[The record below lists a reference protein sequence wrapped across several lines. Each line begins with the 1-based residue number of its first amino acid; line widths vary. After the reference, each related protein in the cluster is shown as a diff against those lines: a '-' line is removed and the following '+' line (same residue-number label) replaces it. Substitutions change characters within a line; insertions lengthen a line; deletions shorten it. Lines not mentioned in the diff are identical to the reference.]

1 MNNIRCSPRR
11 CGSAPRVRRCRAQ
24 WWPKPIEDFAPAVVV
39 FGAPH
44 GGAVMTQH
52 TIDGPLPA
60 SVRGRRGRRSQR
72 CRWSAARRSG
82 RSAVPFAD
90 QLTGVRLISVH
101 HLGFGVPRAS
111 SFYDIRDLALAWVWW
126 LLDDPA
132 STGRARRT
140 QLGGTVAAELAV
152 QQPQRVSG
160 GCWPQLFGLFRRAAR
175 PRRVRHD
182 PARLIGALCR
192 RPDGDLA
199 TGHFPVVDDAHG
211 RGLQAVYRFGALVGE
226 PFPLPI
232 PDTGISERLYR
243 IADVPVHLVWGAAD
257 GVTPVELLEDWHAV
271 LPHADT
277 TVVATAAHMVPYE
290 TPEAIAAA
298 ITGQL

>member
-1 MNNIRCSPRR
+1 
-11 CGSAPRVRRCRAQ
+11 
-24 WWPKPIEDFAPAVVV
+24 
-39 FGAPH
+39 
-44 GGAVMTQH
+44 MTQH
-52 TIDGPLPA
+52 TIDGPLPG
-60 SVRGRRGRRSQR
+60 VRFVVDEDGDPNGVPVV
-72 CRWSAARRSG
+72 WLHGVFGALG
-82 RSAVPFAD
+82 EVPFAD

-101 HLGFGVPRAS
+101 HLGFGVSEGVER
-111 SFYDIRDLALAWVWW
+111 FYDIRDLALAYWW
-126 LLDDPA
+126 LLDDLGLDKVVLVGH
-132 STGRARRT
+132 SF
-140 QLGGTVAAELAV
+140 GGTVAAELAV

-160 GCWPQLFGLFRRAAR
+160 VVLAAPFGLFRAEQPGLDVFGTI
-175 PRRVRHD
+175 PRD
-182 PARLIGALCR
+182 LIGALYVD
-192 RPDGDLA
+192 PTGDLA

-211 RGLQAVYRFGALVGE
+211 RGLQAVYRAQVLSSASRFL
-226 PFPLPI
+226 FPI